1 MDITFGKVSS
11 EHRVKSVR
19 IQSYSGRHFS
29 AFQQYTERYSVS
41 LHIQSECG
49 KTLTRITLKTN
60 IFTLWK
66 PMLRLLPL
74 GFIFRSSRPEEF
86 CKKDVLRILQNS
98 QENTCARVSFLISC
112 KPSAQVFSSEF
123 CKIFKNTFL
132 RGCFYIFNNG
142 G

>member
-98 QENTCARVSFLISC
+98 QENTCARVSFLLILFFNFI
-112 KPSAQVFSSEF
+112 KKETLALVFSVNF
-123 CKIFKNTFL
+123 AKFL
-132 RGCFYIFNNG
+132 RTPFLQNTS
-142 G
+142 